1 VQQPLPVQTD
11 FPAPRAR
18 KLGRQLCRP
27 DLAPACS
34 DARAQTFKSRTP
46 PADAGVAVQVAPPLA
61 PPLQEAPQVAQV
73 EAAAQDGERMA
84 LLISAVHWSS
94 S

>member
-1 VQQPLPVQTD
+1 
-11 FPAPRAR
+11 
-18 KLGRQLCRP
+18 
-27 DLAPACS
+27 
-34 DARAQTFKSRTP
+34 
-46 PADAGVAVQVAPPLA
+46 VQVAPPLA

-73 EAAAQDGERMA
+73 EAAAQDGERRRGHHDLPQRGAMA

>member
-1 VQQPLPVQTD
+1 MQRRSGSDVQVPD
-11 FPAPRAR
+11 AA
-18 KLGRQLCRP
+18 GR
-27 DLAPACS
+27 S
-34 DARAQTFKSRTP
+34 S
-46 PADAGVAVQVAPPLA
+46 VAVQVAPPLA

-73 EAAAQDGERMA
+73 EAAAQDGERRRGHHDLPQRGAMA